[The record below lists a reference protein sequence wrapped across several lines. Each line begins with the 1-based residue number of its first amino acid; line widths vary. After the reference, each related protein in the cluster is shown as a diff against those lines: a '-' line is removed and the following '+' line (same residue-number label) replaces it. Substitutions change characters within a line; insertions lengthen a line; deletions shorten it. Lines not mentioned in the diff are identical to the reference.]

1 MKKLLLILGDQLS
14 HESDALRAI
23 DRDRDE
29 ICMIEASSEARHVW
43 SNKARIALF
52 LSAMRH
58 FAEELRERG
67 FRVNYIYE
75 ADSIPGALTQHFKKN
90 SYQQLLVTEP
100 GEVRKIGRAHV

>member
-75 ADSIPGALTQHFKKN
+75 ADSIASALTQHFKKN

-100 GEVRKIGRAHV
+100 GEVRIRNDLR